1 MNRRCG
7 KHDVIDTSLGQYEV
21 VEDGAVMSLVVGEVW
36 LLKEREGLSL
46 RVYIDTVGRIPFIMP
61 WPLGIKDSAPVLAL

>member
-1 MNRRCG
+1 ML
-7 KHDVIDTSLGQYEV
+7 DTSLGQYEV

-61 WPLGIKDSAPVLAL
+61 LAVGYQR